1 MSLRVFLVDD
11 ERLARQAMRR
21 MLSAHDDV
29 EIVGEADSAAA
40 ALNQLKA
47 ISADLVLLDVEMP
60 GGSGFDVVTQL
71 SGAADVIFVTAWDHY
86 AAKAFD
92 VEALDYVVK
101 PVDPERLRRALQR
114 ARQRRA
120 ERGDSDGRLRLDQL
134 LCLPVHNGVR
144 FFRVRDIG
152 WITAAD
158 DYSELHL
165 FDGTA
170 LLSTTPLKG
179 WEARLP
185 EDYARI
191 HRSTI
196 ALIAAAEQVMRGQG
210 DAWEVRLKGVREP
223 LAMSRRYAAALQD
236 RLGLAS
242 R

>member
-101 PVDPERLRRALQR
+101 PVDPERLRRALQLPTC
-114 ARQRRA
+114 AFHLW
-120 ERGDSDGRLRLDQL
+120 LRS
-134 LCLPVHNGVR
+134 LCCCVC
-144 FFRVRDIG
+144 
-152 WITAAD
+152 
-158 DYSELHL
+158 
-165 FDGTA
+165 
-170 LLSTTPLKG
+170 
-179 WEARLP
+179 
-185 EDYARI
+185 
-191 HRSTI
+191 
-196 ALIAAAEQVMRGQG
+196 
-210 DAWEVRLKGVREP
+210 VRLWR
-223 LAMSRRYAAALQD
+223 
-236 RLGLAS
+236 
-242 R
+242 